1 MKSGLTAEPP
11 GRGRRPTRKF
21 NSVRQPA
28 PGIGAKKNMVL
39 EPMQCIAK
47 EGRDAHPRNPFH
59 LFLWFCPLTEL
70 TSNNSTNTGIQQIIW
85 QNSIWVSVKEA
96 RQTHK
101 AVRMSVKWRRLLLK
115 MDSLA
120 GAMYCYVLPCIAM
133 YCYVL
138 KMDSLA
144 GGFCAVTLPLKS
156 LASGFVLLAGH

>member
-1 MKSGLTAEPP
+1 MYLVWKVGSQRSPPVGDGDPP
-11 GRGRRPTRKF
+11 GNLILF
-21 NSVRQPA
+21 ASQHLVLEL
-28 PGIGAKKNMVL
+28 KNMVL

-47 EGRDAHPRNPFH
+47 EGWDAHPRNPFH

-70 TSNNSTNTGIQQIIW
+70 TSHNSTNTGIQQIIW

-120 GAMYCYVLPCIAM
+120 G
-133 YCYVL
+133 
-138 KMDSLA
+138 
-144 GGFCAVTLPLKS
+144 GFCAGTLPLKS
-156 LASGFVLLAGH
+156 LASGFVHLAGH